1 MKRGVLALLLVVS
14 VVLSACGADRPAA
27 EAITEKQV
35 PTVDAAMDD
44 GGTKGED
51 AMEED
56 TSGSQAVTNDA
67 MSKDDEMMEQEATKE
82 EGSMDDAM
90 SGDEAMKS
98 DETLEDAEAMDEGAM
113 PAPAWYSVELMDV
126 NTGES
131 FRVADFEGK
140 VVLVETL
147 AVWCTTCLRQQ
158 KEIRA
163 LHEALG
169 ERDDLISVG
178 LNIDPNENADILKA
192 HTDKNG
198 FDWRYAVVSRE
209 VAREIGQLYGDQ
221 FLNPPSAPMLIIDR
235 QGQGHPLPFGVKSAE
250 ALQEALSPFL
260 K

>member
-1 MKRGVLALLLVVS
+1 MKKGVLALLLVVAM
-14 VVLSACGADRPAA
+14 VLSACGAARPDA
-27 EAITEKQV
+27 EAIEEKQV
-35 PTVDAAMDD
+35 PTVGSAVDD
-44 GGTKGED
+44 GQTRGED
-51 AMEED
+51 AMDED
-56 TSGSQAVTNDA
+56 MSGSQAATDDG

-82 EGSMDDAM
+82 EKSMDDAM
-90 SGDEAMKS
+90 SGDEEMES
-98 DETLEDAEAMDEGAM
+98 DETPEDAEAMDEGEM
-113 PAPAWYSVELMDV
+113 PAPAWYNVELMDV

-169 ERDDLISVG
+169 ERDDLISIG
-178 LNIDPNENADILKA
+178 LDIDPNENADILKA
-192 HTDKNG
+192 HSDKNG

-235 QGQGHPLPFGVKSAE
+235 QGQAHPLPFGVKSAK
-250 ALQEALSPFL
+250 ALQEALSPFVE
-260 K
+260 